1 MALVKYA
8 VMFKLFYGE
17 DMEYV
22 RQGCGSMWTND
33 SPIKTFDTKEQAE
46 EELKKWKTGVVVE
59 YGYDEPDFKME

>member
-8 VMFKLFYGE
+8 VMFKLFEEE

-22 RQGCGSMWTND
+22 RQGCGAMWTDD

-46 EELKKWKTGVVVE
+46 VEMKKWNTGIVVE
-59 YGYDEPDFKME
+59 YGYDE

>member
-8 VMFKLFYGE
+8 VMFKLFEGE

-22 RQGCGSMWTND
+22 RQGCGSMWTDD

-46 EELKKWKTGVVVE
+46 EEMKKWNTGIVVE
-59 YGYDEPDFKME
+59 YGYENN